1 VAQET
6 PPQQGR
12 VSVRCRT
19 GFIPLTELGKEKY
32 KGQDGGLY
40 GNGRNDPPA
49 QHLAAAMKRIA
60 EIQPLN
66 AAGEKAED
74 GKVVLMSVGMSNTA
88 QHFRALMKLA
98 RQDKSLSP
106 HLVLVQCAQGGRS
119 ADRIVRDE
127 TGAYWTRAE
136 EMLAEAGLT
145 PQQVQVAWLLQAIA
159 GPKDPFPTSARDL
172 QKYISAMLRT
182 MHRRYPNLKV
192 VYLSSRAYA
201 GYATKRLNPEP
212 FAYESAFAVRW
223 VIQDQIAG
231 EPALNFDPSKGQV
244 KAPLLLWGPY
254 LWADGIAGRGC
265 DDLVWEKED
274 FAEDGTHLSPKGSAK
289 SAKVMLEFFKT
300 DPTTKPWFLAPLP

>member
-98 RQDKSLSP
+98 RQDK
-106 HLVLVQCAQGGRS
+106 R
-119 ADRIVRDE
+119 
-127 TGAYWTRAE
+127 
-136 EMLAEAGLT
+136 
-145 PQQVQVAWLLQAIA
+145 LLQAIA

-265 DDLVWEKED
+265 DDLVWEK
-274 FAEDGTHLSPKGSAK
+274 